1 MHSTIFREGD
11 KVLQLTN
18 MPEDNVFNGDIG
30 IIDSIDTKSITVDF
44 DGNLVKYTPSN
55 YKKLMLAYAI
65 SVHKAQGSEF
75 DTVLLLVSRFYSK
88 MLYRKLYYTAI
99 TRAKKRL
106 ILVGEVNAL
115 RIATETYSFVGR
127 RTTLKDMLI
136 EKIKIDE

>member
-1 MHSTIFREGD
+1 
-11 KVLQLTN
+11 
-18 MPEDNVFNGDIG
+18 
-30 IIDSIDTKSITVDF
+30 
-44 DGNLVKYTPSN
+44 
-55 YKKLMLAYAI
+55 MLAYAI